1 MTEHIT
7 LELSDTTLQR
17 AREAARQTNRPL
29 EIVLAEWLERVS
41 ASVEIFPLDPNATYH
56 IYTPF
61 GAEATAQSLLEML
74 RSEDDANRATNEG
87 NHAV

>member
-17 AREAARQTNRPL
+17 AREAARQANRPL
-29 EIVLAEWLERVS
+29 ETVLAEWLERIS
-41 ASVEIFPLDPNATYH
+41 ASAEIFPLDQSAIYH

-61 GAEATAQSLLEML
+61 GAEATGLTTPL
-74 RSEDDANRATNEG
+74 
-87 NHAV
+87 